1 MTDKKNDSEK
11 NSRNTHPE
19 WDHDGDLHEQ
29 TGSESLGIAGGLAKS
44 FIHSSLTP
52 LLLMVCFAVGIMG
65 VILTPRQEDP
75 QISVP
80 MVDIFVSYQGASANQ
95 VSKLAIE
102 PLERILDEIRGV
114 DHVYSASM
122 HDQGIVTVQFE
133 VGEELETSLV
143 KVYDKIASNQ
153 DLIPPGVREP
163 LVKPKGVDDVPTV
176 TFTLWS
182 NTVDDSILRLVAL
195 DVLQATSS
203 VENSSQ
209 GFVVGGRS
217 DQINIEVQPEKLSG
231 FEITLDQLANTI
243 HTANSELGLGEIESN
258 DHSFKVYTGAFLKT
272 ASDVQDLVVSINN
285 GSPVYVR
292 DVAKVTEG
300 PADTKNLVS
309 YYTSPINS
317 AEGSEVAYSAPAV
330 TIAIAKK
337 KGSNGVQV
345 SKDLLA
351 KIESLKGT
359 VIPEGINVEV
369 TRDYGKTADNKVTAL
384 IIKLFIATGIVV
396 VLIWIALSF
405 RWEPALVVM
414 IVIPVVI
421 LVTVFYALVQGYT
434 IDRVSLFALIFSIG
448 ILVDDAIVV
457 VENIYRRWI
466 MDDSTSTDVA
476 VDAVREV
483 GNPTILATFTVI
495 AALLPMGFVR
505 GMMGP
510 YMEPIPALG
519 SFAMLFSVIAAFV
532 FTPWLAMRIKPSMK
546 MLAAMEEKEHGQNEW
561 LGNLF
566 NKLLIPLITSKLK
579 GMLFLISMFVVFF
592 LSVSLFYTKA
602 VPVKML
608 PLDNKPEFNIVVN
621 LNEGRALPLTANIV
635 NEIADIVLEVDEVT
649 AVQTYVGT
657 ASPFNFNGLV
667 RHYYLRSQPWEADVQ
682 VQLKGKT
689 ERERSSH
696 AIAEDVRE
704 RLQKVLKGREDFLKL
719 QVVEMPPGP
728 PVLQSVVAEIYGN
741 DADERRTVAR
751 DLEKMFQDSPNITDV
766 DTLMSTEH
774 EVWRFEVETEKA
786 VRRGIS
792 VDTINRNLQM
802 ALGGYR
808 LGDVKNG
815 YKLEPTYIVLQIPL
829 SIRSDLA
836 RLKELPIPSQM
847 GGSVPLGELGDFHKQ
862 TQDPIIYHKDLR
874 NVEYVTGETLGRLGA
889 PIYGMFD
896 VGDALEDYRTPG
908 GHKLEGTWTAP
919 PESDDHLA
927 FEWAGEWTVT
937 YETFRDMGMAFG
949 IAIILI
955 YMLVVME
962 FGNFSLPA
970 IIMAPIPLTLVGIV
984 PGHWLFGAE
993 FTATSMIGFIALA
1006 GIIVR
1011 NSILLVDFTK
1021 HEVLAGRPVTESV
1034 LLACKARTRPIL
1046 VTAFALVGGAGVIIF
1061 DPIFK
1066 GMAISLA
1073 FGVIVSTILTL
1084 VVIPLGCISVRESFA
1099 PLERDQNGEKLKG
1112 KLPYDPI
1119 LEGDADHFE
1128 AEKVDVKDEDDSS
1141 KSLFDYL
1148 ILSINTVWL
1157 AMVLFVQ
1164 WLGCL
1169 MLDIFGIF
1177 TGFFAYL
1184 VKKLGLS
1191 SSDDGIS
1198 KEVHSS
1204 NTESKSSSEKAAEK
1218 ITEEVDIELKV
1229 ELKEENNIKEVSAN
1243 PELDSTNISNKEAK
1257 VEDKPIQENDA
1268 LAVKVELDKAD
1279 VKKVTSEKVAEEGV
1293 IKKAVPK
1300 TSTPKTADSKKTVTK
1315 KVTTK
1320 KAAIKKSVTKKAASK
1335 KAASKKAVTKKA
1347 ASKKAAADK
1356 KPTRRGIRLKSDLDD
1371 E

>member
-1 MTDKKNDSEK
+1 MTD
-11 NSRNTHPE
+11 NTQHSDLETGNNLPKPE
-19 WDHDGDLHEQ
+19 EHG
-29 TGSESLGIAGGLAKS
+29 SLGLAGWLAKT
-44 FIHSSLTP
+44 FIHSPLTP
-52 LLLMVCFAVGIMG
+52 LLLIACFAVGLMG
-65 VILTPRQEDP
+65 VVLTPRQEDP

-80 MVDIFVSYQGASANQ
+80 MVDIFVAYPGASAPQ
-95 VSKLAIE
+95 VAKLAIE
-102 PLERILDEIRGV
+102 PLERILGEIKGV

-122 HDQGIVTVQFE
+122 RDQGIVTIQFE
-133 VGEELETSLV
+133 VGEELENSLV

-153 DLIPPGVREP
+153 DIIPPGVHEP

-182 NTVDDSILRLVAL
+182 NEVDDSVLRLVAL
-195 DVLQATSS
+195 DVLQQMSA

-217 DQINIEVQPEKLSG
+217 DQISIEVLPEKLSG

-243 HTANSELGLGEIESN
+243 RTANSELGLGSIENN
-258 DHSFKVYTGAFLKT
+258 DFSYKVYTGAFLKSAT
-272 ASDVQDLVVSINN
+272 DIQNLVVSIND

-292 DVAKVTEG
+292 DVANVVAG
-300 PADTKNLVS
+300 PADTTSFVS
-309 YYTSPINS
+309 YYTSPINHDPD
-317 AEGSEVAYSAPAV
+317 AEVAYNASAV

-337 KGSNGVQV
+337 KGTNGVKV
-345 SKDLLA
+345 SQDIIDKLDT
-351 KIESLKGT
+351 LKGT
-359 VIPEGINVEV
+359 IIPDNIHVEV
-369 TRDYGKTADNKVTAL
+369 TRDYGKSAENKVNSL
-384 IIKLFIATGIVV
+384 ILKLFIATGIVV
-396 VLIWIALSF
+396 VLIWMALSF

-421 LVTVFYALVQGYT
+421 LVTVFYALVKGYT

-466 MDDSTSTDVA
+466 MDDSTSTEVA

-483 GNPTILATFTVI
+483 GNPTLLATFTVI

-546 MLAAMEEKEHGQNEW
+546 KLEKMEKAEHSQNER
-561 LGNLF
+561 LGRFF
-566 NKLLIPLITSKLK
+566 NRILIPLITNRTK
-579 GMLFLISMFVVFF
+579 GIIFLISMFVVFF

-608 PLDNKPEFNIVVN
+608 PLDNKPEFNIIVN
-621 LNEGRALPLTANIV
+621 LDEGRSLPLTANII
-635 NEIADIVLEVDEVT
+635 NEISDIVLSVEEVT
-649 AVQTYVGT
+649 AIQTYVGT

-667 RHYYLRSQPWEADVQ
+667 RHYYLRSQPWEADIQ
-682 VQLKGKT
+682 VQLKPKNK
-689 ERERSSH
+689 RSRSSH
-696 AIAEDVRE
+696 QIAEDVRV
-704 RLQKVLKGREDFLKL
+704 RLQEILKNNDYVRL

-728 PVLQSVVAEIYGN
+728 PVLQSVVAEVYGN
-741 DADERRTVAR
+741 DAETRRTVAK
-751 DLEKMFQDSPNITDV
+751 DLEAMFIKSENITDV
-766 DTLMSTEH
+766 DTLISAEH
-774 EVWRFEVETEKA
+774 EIWRFEVDAEKA

-802 ALGGYR
+802 ALGNYR
-808 LGDVKNG
+808 LGDVKSG
-815 YKLEPTYIVLQIPL
+815 YKLEPTFIVLQMPM
-829 SIRSDLA
+829 SIRSDLT
-836 RLKELPIPSQM
+836 RIKELPIPSQM
-847 GGSVPLGELGDFHKQ
+847 GGSVPLGELGEFFKQ
-862 TQDPIIYHKDLR
+862 KQDPIIYHKNLR
-874 NVEYVTGETLGRLGA
+874 DVEYVTGETLGRLGA

-896 VGDALEDYRTPG
+896 VIEDLEDYRTPDG
-908 GHKLEGTWTAP
+908 TKLEGMWTEAP
-919 PESDDHLA
+919 ATDDVAA

-949 IAIILI
+949 VALILI

-984 PGHWLFGAE
+984 PGHWLLGAE

-1073 FGVIVSTILTL
+1073 FGVLVSTVLTL
-1084 VVIPLGCISVRESFA
+1084 IVIPLGCISVRESFA
-1099 PLERDQNGEKLKG
+1099 EQKRDENGKKLEGQ
-1112 KLPYDPI
+1112 LPYDAI
-1119 LEGDADHFE
+1119 LEGTSDLLKGVDTSDKGIADYFIS
-1128 AEKVDVKDEDDSS
+1128 A
-1141 KSLFDYL
+1141 L
-1148 ILSINTVWL
+1148 NTVWL
-1157 AMVLFVQ
+1157 AVLLFVQ
-1164 WLGCL
+1164 WVWCL
-1169 MLDIFGIF
+1169 FLDIVQVF
-1177 TGFFAYL
+1177 TGFIGYIA
-1184 VKKLGLS
+1184 KKLGFS
-1191 SSDDGIS
+1191 ANDSVSTSTVQAKVTSQTPVESAHKVVANSDTQAKTGDTIS
-1198 KEVHSS
+1198 KETIKPVVE
-1204 NTESKSSSEKAAEK
+1204 NVVEAKESATTEKA
-1218 ITEEVDIELKV
+1218 KV
-1229 ELKEENNIKEVSAN
+1229 TKK
-1243 PELDSTNISNKEAK
+1243 
-1257 VEDKPIQENDA
+1257 
-1268 LAVKVELDKAD
+1268 AV
-1279 VKKVTSEKVAEEGV
+1279 VKKASSRKSAAKKATPKKA
-1293 IKKAVPK
+1293 IKKAVIK
-1300 TSTPKTADSKKTVTK
+1300 
-1315 KVTTK
+1315 K
-1320 KAAIKKSVTKKAASK
+1320 KASAQSQSSQSGKKKSVA
-1335 KAASKKAVTKKA
+1335 
-1347 ASKKAAADK
+1347 KKAAAK
-1356 KPTRRGIRLKSDLDD
+1356 KSSRRGIRLKTDLDD
-1371 E
+1371 K